1 MVLLDDSHGKYDV
14 EYLYYQLSILINE
27 QFTQGHN
34 SGVLVYRTKI
44 KKQTI
49 GDIYFF
55 HFIRKYI
62 TNYK

>member
-27 QFTQGHN
+27 QFIQGHN

-44 KKQTI
+44 KKWTDNR
-49 GDIYFF
+49 GLFLSF
-55 HFIRKYI
+55 
-62 TNYK
+62 YKKTYY

>member
-44 KKQTI
+44 KKRTDNR
-49 GDIYFF
+49 GLFLSF
-55 HFIRKYI
+55 
-62 TNYK
+62 YKKTYY